1 MEKTIVPM
9 SKEDSELVEM
19 YFYRYNAYAE
29 LLNYLMKNTIIKENQ
44 EVFNQK
50 WDEATILYGQLERVK
65 QEIEQKYHP
74 EGQWSNYTFNFLHH
88 CLEYEPV

>member
-44 EVFNQK
+44 GIIKES
-50 WDEATILYGQLERVK
+50 
-65 QEIEQKYHP
+65 IE
-74 EGQWSNYTFNFLHH
+74 NYTRRNDFL
-88 CLEYEPV
+88 LIARIVLKD